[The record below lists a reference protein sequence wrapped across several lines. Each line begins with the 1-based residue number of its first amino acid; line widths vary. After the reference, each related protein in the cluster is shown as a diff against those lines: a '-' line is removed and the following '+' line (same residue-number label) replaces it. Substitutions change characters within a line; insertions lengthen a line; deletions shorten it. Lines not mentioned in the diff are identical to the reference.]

1 MTRMCIQRRLQVDL
15 TSAGMVLVNLTS
27 MLLMKP
33 QVRPDG
39 GDTKPTCL
47 LCTTGLAGLGG

>member
-1 MTRMCIQRRLQVDL
+1 VYPEASTSRSNLIL
-15 TSAGMVLVNLTS
+15 SAGMVLVNLTS